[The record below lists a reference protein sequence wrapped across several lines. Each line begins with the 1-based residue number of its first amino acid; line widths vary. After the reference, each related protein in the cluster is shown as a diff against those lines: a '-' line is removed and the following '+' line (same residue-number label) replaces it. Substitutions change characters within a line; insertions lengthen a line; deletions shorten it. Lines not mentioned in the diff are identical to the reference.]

1 MEPDERAREGP
12 AADGLPADD
21 QPYWFRGGHPLAAF
35 RSRPALPARVDVV
48 VIGAGLTGAS
58 TAYHLA
64 DAVRGGHATALVLD
78 SGDPAGEAS
87 GRNGGNFELIPENS
101 VGIYEG
107 LARERRAFLH
117 RRYPRLA
124 REVLDAESERQ
135 ASLVLGIALRNR
147 EALKGIILREGIS
160 CDFSP
165 RGWLHLASNEAE
177 EQGICDEVLL
187 AARQGQRIEIW
198 SRRRIREELHIDHAF
213 LGRFIPGDGTYH
225 PFKYVCALLQRAIEA
240 GVELYTRVLVREI
253 ASEGERLHRVVTS
266 EGVVEA
272 RAVVVATNAFTAGL
286 LPELGAIRPHQS
298 QVMLTE
304 NAPDRARG
312 RVVTC
317 EDGPVFFNQP
327 RADARRGRAPLL
339 MGGGADRP
347 MRNPRSRRRSP
358 AIHHTLLG
366 LRDRFYPELCGRPA
380 SAEWVG
386 AMGFTPDQ
394 LPAIGFLRPGVVIAA
409 GYNGYGGSWTTAAG
423 MAAAQMAL
431 EGETPHWTPA
441 DVFSPRRLL
450 SDEPVFMNQ
459 RDGLWRIATA
469 LCHQLRQVNAA
480 ITEAVTLHA
489 GPEPKVRVTRR
500 RAAAEP
506 RVTTMLRVQPVNIT
520 PAHLA
525 GFPSFAGFTAEELER
540 LTDEMVRWDLARG
553 TVLFTEG
560 SPGGSCFVVVRGAV
574 DVSIAVRGTQ
584 RLLARLAPGA
594 VFGQVSLVD
603 GGPRSATCTVQAD
616 ALLAELDR
624 DACRRILADESPL
637 ALKLLGA
644 LNQGLIAELRDA
656 DRQRMRLEADLAPG
670 ADAPWASDGA

>member
-1 MEPDERAREGP
+1 MR
-12 AADGLPADD
+12 DGAGAGALPADD
-21 QPYWFRGGHPLAAF
+21 QPYWFRGGHPLAGF
-35 RSRPALPARVDVV
+35 RSRAALPARADVV

-58 TAYHLA
+58 TAWHLA
-64 DAVRGGHATALVLD
+64 EALRDGRTTALVLD

-101 VGIYEG
+101 VGVYEG
-107 LARERRAFLH
+107 LARERRAFLG
-117 RRYPRLA
+117 RRYPRLP

-135 ASLVLGIALRNR
+135 ASLVLGVALRNR
-147 EALKGIILREGIS
+147 EALKGIILREGIA

-165 RGWLHLASNEAE
+165 RGWLHLASTEAE

-198 SRRRIREELHIDHAF
+198 SRRRIREELGIDHAF

-225 PFKYVCALLQRAIEA
+225 PFRYVCGLLERAIDA
-240 GVELYTRVLVREI
+240 GVELYTRVHVREI
-253 ASEGERLHRVVTS
+253 VSEAADRHRVVTS
-266 EGVVEA
+266 EGEIVA
-272 RAVVVATNAFTAGL
+272 RAVVVATNAFTAQL
-286 LPELGAIRPHQS
+286 LPELSAIHARQS
-298 QVMLTE
+298 QVMVTE
-304 NAPDRARG
+304 DAPDRARG

-327 RADARRGRAPLL
+327 RAGARRGRAPLL

-358 AIHHTLLG
+358 AIHRELLA
-366 LRDRFYPELCGRPA
+366 LRDRFFPELQGQPA
-380 SAEWVG
+380 STEWIG

-394 LPAIGFLRPGVVIAA
+394 LPAIGFLRPGVIVAA

-431 EGETPHWTPA
+431 TGEVPAWTPA

-450 SDEPVFMNQ
+450 SAEPVFMNE
-459 RDGLWRIATA
+459 REGLWRIATA
-469 LCHQLRQVNAA
+469 LCRQLREVNAA
-480 ITEAVTLHA
+480 IAEAVTLHA
-489 GPEPKVRVTRR
+489 GPAPKVRVTRR
-500 RAAAEP
+500 RAAPEP
-506 RVTTMLRVQPVNIT
+506 RPTTVLRLQPVSIT

-525 GFPSFAGFTAEELER
+525 GFPAFAAFSADELVR
-540 LTDEMVRWDLARG
+540 LTDEMLRWDLASG

-560 SPGGSCFVVVRGAV
+560 SSGGSCYVVVRGAV
-574 DVSIAVRGTQ
+574 DVSIAVRGRQ

-624 DACRRILADESPL
+624 DACRRLLADETPL
-637 ALKLLGA
+637 ALKLLDA
-644 LNQGLIAELRDA
+644 INQGLIAELRDA
-656 DRQRMRLEADLAPG
+656 DRQRMRLEANESAPG
-670 ADAPWASDGA
+670 AEAWT